1 MKKISLLLVTS
12 ILCINAAM
20 AETKSREQLAY
31 EAAARERDA
40 QMAEEDARISAAM
53 PALLQGMNELKS
65 KVASDIALP
74 APYTPNATPQIVGGI
89 KKYEMIRKNGGSLRE
104 TCIGATAI
112 TNALLNQ
119 GNETG
124 YANWKKVRDYN
135 CLMSKSN
142 PGL

>member
-12 ILCINAAM
+12 ILCINVAM
-20 AETKSREQLAY
+20 AATESQEQLAY
-31 EAAARERDA
+31 EAEVRERDA
-40 QMAEEDARISAAM
+40 RMAEEDARINAAM
-53 PALLQGMNELKS
+53 PLLIQSMNEVKS

-74 APYTPNATPQIVGGI
+74 APYTPNATPQIRGGI
-89 KKYEMIRKNGGSLRE
+89 KKYEMIRKNGGSLKE
-104 TCIGATAI
+104 TCIGAIAI

-124 YANWKKVRDYN
+124 YKNWKKVRDYN
-135 CLMSKSN
+135 CLMAKSN